1 MAEEG
6 RSKPEVAVACPHCIH
21 PCALEFRVYL
31 YQRWHPTAPSVPWTT
46 KVCDWWLPYVFSMTG
61 DSAPCLWGDWWC
73 CLTSVSVW
81 TCMCVCI
88 CICVYICAVCACSIC
103 VWELLSASQ
112 LTENQM
118 LVVLISTVL
127 VFQSD
132 NSLRFVEF
140 TEKSPYLT
148 EGELDMEK
156 RNGSW

>member
-1 MAEEG
+1 
-6 RSKPEVAVACPHCIH
+6 
-21 PCALEFRVYL
+21 
-31 YQRWHPTAPSVPWTT
+31 
-46 KVCDWWLPYVFSMTG
+46 
-61 DSAPCLWGDWWC
+61 
-73 CLTSVSVW
+73 
-81 TCMCVCI
+81 MCVCI
-88 CICVYICAVCACSIC
+88 CICVYICAVYACSIC
-103 VWELLSASQ
+103 MRELLSASQ

-132 NSLRFVEF
+132 NSLHFVEF